1 MQVQV
6 ANIAVKPRIVEPK
19 KRPGKWSLVRP
30 HCLRKL
36 YQTNLER
43 VLPDLALDH
52 ARIELAA
59 RWETIEELKTR
70 LERPEAVSI
79 ERLIRASNPRG
90 GPGKVWAPLTICY
103 ALARCE

>member
-1 MQVQV
+1 
-6 ANIAVKPRIVEPK
+6 
-19 KRPGKWSLVRP
+19 
-30 HCLRKL
+30 
-36 YQTNLER
+36 